1 MRLPGCRAPPGP
13 CTAVRRRRRTAGC
26 AGPSAGPGAPGPAM
40 APVRAHA
47 ARAGRCE
54 VSLADLHAEFL
65 LQDEAE
71 LLDWVEADGGL
82 KLLHQRDVLAQGEVE
97 LVADTAAG
105 ENVIQGAGEPRGDRG
120 EPSVAEHAG
129 SPWRGRT
136 GAAGRASG
144 REPDRHRPS
153 GRAVGVQREAGAA
166 AGRVEPGRGPS
177 LRELTDARHVA
188 GAADRL

>member
-26 AGPSAGPGAPGPAM
+26 AGPSAGSGAPGAPGAPGPAL
-40 APVRAHA
+40 APVRACA

-54 VSLADLHAEFL
+54 VSWADLHAEFL

-71 LLDWVEADGGL
+71 LLDRVEADGGL

-97 LVADTAAG
+97 LVAHAAAG
-105 ENVIQGAGEPRGDRG
+105 ENVIQRAGEPRGDRG

-129 SPWRGRT
+129 SPWRGGT
-136 GAAGRASG
+136 GADGRAPG
-144 REPDRHRPS
+144 GEADRHRPS
-153 GRAVGVQREAGAA
+153 G
-166 AGRVEPGRGPS
+166 
-177 LRELTDARHVA
+177 
-188 GAADRL
+188 